1 MQTGTKALIKETS
14 CALNN
19 ANKNSAVVASN
30 TLTLQIK
37 LANIVPEASYVA
49 TTNVTCA
56 LFNSDKNS
64 AATESKE
71 SRQLLK
77 PSLKI
82 LTSMESF
89 YNEMLMFI
97 G

>member
-1 MQTGTKALIKETS
+1 M
-14 CALNN
+14 
-19 ANKNSAVVASN
+19 VASN